1 MIASRTTPPPF
12 GPALLTVAGISM
24 EQGYAWDGVTYPP
37 PGNAL
42 DVGIRQ
48 MGLTLEECQRFQC
61 RLDGWDSEAQMSDSI
76 GSGDTFNKV
85 FGTPTPAITFPT
97 FKDRILFAVNFEP
110 IGVGGSVTGGVIGIT
125 VSLEFNGTL
134 TNSDATL
141 FYPQVLVAGN
151 TWISGDLGS
160 FFLGVSCFQNTVD
173 WVFYAI
179 VEVQTGTGS
188 FSIEVFRE
196 PDPGDI
202 GTIADFYNLDFY
214 TIKPTS
220 YISS

>member
-1 MIASRTTPPPF
+1 MR
-12 GPALLTVAGISM
+12 
-24 EQGYAWDGVTYPP
+24 QGYAWDGVTYPQQE
-37 PGNAL
+37 NAL

-76 GSGDTFNKV
+76 GGGDTFNKV
-85 FGTPTPAITFPT
+85 FGIPTPAIAFPT
-97 FKDRILFAVNFEP
+97 FKDRILFPVNFGP
-110 IGVGGSVTGGVIGIT
+110 VGVGGSVPGGVIGIT

-134 TNSDATL
+134 TNDDASL
-141 FYPQVLVAGN
+141 FYPKVLVEGN
-151 TWISGDLGS
+151 TWISGELGS
-160 FFLGVSCFQNTVD
+160 FFLAVSCFMGAID
-173 WVFYAI
+173 WVSYGI

-196 PDPGDI
+196 PDPEDI
-202 GTIADFYNLDFY
+202 GTIADFYDLDFY
-214 TIKPTS
+214 TIKPTD